1 MGSEMCIRDRANPP
15 LPTLPE
21 PTLPRLDTSP
31 MVPELSYKAPVNFKL
46 ESEHNVEAEVAPEF
60 QKVTSDEPLA
70 NVQPLE
76 NALSEEE
83 PVQDTGRAVQ
93 EQDALAEK
101 TPIFEAKLASQE
113 SERPVDNLPA
123 FENRPTLLQQIPT
136 LEVSIQLESDR
147 EITAEDG
154 VPQIE
159 DIKPD
164 ASVAKSVELNT
175 EDSRPELPEIKVVL
189 DTQTPREALA
199 DIKVDV
205 ETEKRPVS
213 DKLTAFKDDPLLLDS
228 PILPMVA
235 GITLEAERDV
245 QSEKSLSL
253 IHI

>member
-1 MGSEMCIRDRANPP
+1 
-15 LPTLPE
+15 
-21 PTLPRLDTSP
+21 

-60 QKVTSDEPLA
+60 QKVTSGEPLA

-164 ASVAKSVELNT
+164 ASVAKSVEGLNT
-175 EDSRPELPEIKVVL
+175 EGFPQNCR
-189 DTQTPREALA
+189 R
-199 DIKVDV
+199 
-205 ETEKRPVS
+205 
-213 DKLTAFKDDPLLLDS
+213 
-228 PILPMVA
+228 
-235 GITLEAERDV
+235 
-245 QSEKSLSL
+245 
-253 IHI
+253 